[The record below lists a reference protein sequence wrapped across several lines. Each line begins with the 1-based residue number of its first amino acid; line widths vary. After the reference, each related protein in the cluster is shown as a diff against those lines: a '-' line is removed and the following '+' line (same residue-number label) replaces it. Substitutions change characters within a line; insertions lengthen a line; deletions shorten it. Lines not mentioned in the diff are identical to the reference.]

1 MPSVKSTDFA
11 RNSQANLSSPLQL
24 NADFHWIAD
33 TSATSHM
40 TPHCHWFKSYTH
52 YGTPIHFAN
61 NIVIYSASVGNVVF
75 EPIVNG
81 KQVKA
86 VEFSQVLHVS
96 DLRSNLLS
104 CLYLTHHKGITINIF
119 SHSMVFRQGRKT
131 LFTASINSFN
141 SATLN
146 GCTVAFEAVYAVS
159 TLLADLSLALSLYSS
174 QLCWYQE
181 NDWAQTMSLSHEC
194 LFKWPPF
201 SCQVHA
207 GSDHWHP

>member
-131 LFTASINSFN
+131 LFTASINSSN

-146 GCTVAFEAVYAVS
+146 GCTVAFEAAYAVS

-174 QLCWYQE
+174 QLC
-181 NDWAQTMSLSHEC
+181 
-194 LFKWPPF
+194 
-201 SCQVHA
+201 
-207 GSDHWHP
+207 